1 MLSRAPTCIRHQC
14 LITNSKA
21 LRYRPAATV
30 AAPAIDIT
38 EDLSSPEKA
47 QSPRA
52 KTIPSASLSHYWDTR
67 PPTIT
72 QLAQVERFFLAHDPV
87 LLFSAEKFR
96 TVDFTSVPEVAFFGR
111 SNVGKSSLLNAIMGK
126 PICFVSKVPGRTRT
140 MNAFAVGGEDAMGNK
155 GRVTVFDMP
164 GYGQGSH
171 EEWGKEIVKYLV
183 GRREYVVPASKPNRG
198 GWTRMRT
205 VADCDADCEEHS

>member
-1 MLSRAPTCIRHQC
+1 MLSRAPTCIRH
-14 LITNSKA
+14 LLVPNSKA
-21 LRYRPAATV
+21 LRYRPAATIAV
-30 AAPAIDIT
+30 PAIET
-38 EDLSSPEKA
+38 TKDLPSLEKV
-47 QSPRA
+47 QLPQA
-52 KTIPSASLSHYWDTR
+52 KTIPSASLSYYWDTR

-72 QLAQVERFFLAHDPV
+72 QLAQAERFFLAHDPV
-87 LLFSAEKFR
+87 LLFSAGKFR

-171 EEWGKEIVKYLV
+171 EEWGTEIMKYLV
-183 GRREYVVPASKPNRG
+183 GRREYVIPTSNPDHD
-198 GWTRMRT
+198 GWRRMRT

>member
-1 MLSRAPTCIRHQC
+1 M
-14 LITNSKA
+14 
-21 LRYRPAATV
+21 
-30 AAPAIDIT
+30 
-38 EDLSSPEKA
+38 
-47 QSPRA
+47 
-52 KTIPSASLSHYWDTR
+52 
-67 PPTIT
+67 T
-72 QLAQVERFFLAHDPV
+72 QLAQAERFFLAHDPV

-140 MNAFAVGGEDAMGNK
+140 MNAFAVGGEDPMGNK

-164 GYGQGSH
+164 GYGQASH
-171 EEWGKEIVKYLV
+171 EEWGKEIMKYLV
-183 GRREYVVPASKPNRG
+183 GRREYVIPASKPDHGDRR
-198 GWTRMRT
+198 RMRT